1 MTGARLQALL
11 GKVDALTLRERLLL
25 FAAAVAVLLALWEA
39 LLEGP
44 ITARA
49 EGASARIET
58 LRREIGKLNDSV
70 SAAAGAIGDGAPGKL
85 RRLELLRRSVDQT
98 AESIH
103 VFTSDLVDPRQM
115 RAVLEDLI
123 RRQKGLRLVSMS
135 SLPVESLATGEAGA
149 AESGE
154 PQLYR
159 HGLVLVMQGSYLD
172 CMQYLRSVEALPWQ
186 LYWARLELENDE
198 YPMNRILI
206 ELHTLSL
213 EEDWIGV

>member
-1 MTGARLQALL
+1 MTGARVQMLL
-11 GKVDALTLRERLLL
+11 GKIDALTLRERLLL

-44 ITARA
+44 VTARGETA
-49 EGASARIET
+49 AARIET
-58 LRREIGKLNDSV
+58 LRRDIGQLNDSLA
-70 SAAAGAIGDGAPGKL
+70 AAAGAVSDGVPGKL

-135 SLPVESLATGEAGA
+135 SLPVEALATSEGGA

-159 HGLVLVMQGSYLD
+159 HGLVLVMEGSYLD
-172 CMQYLRSVEALPWQ
+172 CMTYLRSVEALPWQ
-186 LYWARLELENDE
+186 LYWARLELESDE

-213 EEDWIGV
+213 DEDWIGV

>member
-1 MTGARLQALL
+1 MSDARVQALL

-44 ITARA
+44 ITTRA
-49 EGASARIET
+49 ESAAARIET
-58 LRREIGKLNDSV
+58 LRREIGQLNDSV
-70 SAAAGAIGDGAPGKL
+70 SATAGAIGDGVPGRL

-135 SLPVESLATGEAGA
+135 SLPVEPLASSEAGT

>member
-1 MTGARLQALL
+1 HRAGRGRAGGVLPRFEPGARRGFRGGRPMTGARVQMLL
-11 GKVDALTLRERLLL
+11 GKIDALTLRERLLL

-44 ITARA
+44 VTARGETA
-49 EGASARIET
+49 AARIET
-58 LRREIGKLNDSV
+58 LRRDIGQLNDSLA
-70 SAAAGAIGDGAPGKL
+70 AAAGAVSDGVPGKL

-135 SLPVESLATGEAGA
+135 SLPVEALATSEGGA

-159 HGLVLVMQGSYLD
+159 HGL
-172 CMQYLRSVEALPWQ
+172 
-186 LYWARLELENDE
+186 
-198 YPMNRILI
+198 
-206 ELHTLSL
+206 
-213 EEDWIGV
+213 